1 MALRPSDLRNLLVV
15 VPGRPFSLNRER
27 TQHWAVQARRTKELR
42 KVAYDAALDEIG
54 GSKPAEPM
62 FEQVTISVFPCALD
76 RRYRQDIANCYP
88 SFKACLDGI
97 VDANVIE
104 DDNDRHVLSV
114 KFYPHQYGKDQMAL
128 LIKEVA

>member
-1 MALRPSDLRNLLVV
+1 M
-15 VPGRPFSLNRER
+15 NRER
-27 TQHWAVQARRTKELR
+27 TQHWSKQVSRTKELR
-42 KVAYDAALDEIG
+42 VAAYYSTLEIIG
-54 GSKPAEPM
+54 VKPTEPL
-62 FEQVTISVFPCALD
+62 FKQVTVEVWPCALN

-114 KFYPHQYGKDQMAL
+114 RFHAHQFGKDQMVL
-128 LIKEVA
+128 KVKEVE